1 MYACFAKV
9 FPYIYNK
16 LIFCLMKILQVLRL
30 SALLLLAVTP
40 EFVSANKESGSLP
53 IVLTI
58 PNTVKTSTSSIIHV
72 HANIGLPQG
81 VQMRQFAPSA
91 PKGLAEP
98 ISIRTNS
105 ARDGKVD
112 VDIII
117 RTEYYSSKF
126 QPFTNEPDVRIE
138 VGIMSFI
145 TVDNISGVFQNG
157 SDVGQNPVHLQ
168 DVTVFI
174 DGHNEENES
183 ANNITNE
190 SSLNLG
196 DFQLNEINSIQP
208 LRNQF
213 AEITLFPNPV
223 NGSLL
228 NIAAKSEFDGI
239 TEIVIHNALGN
250 LVKKQNTNQNT
261 GNTTI
266 QVDVDELSSGIY
278 FLTIS
283 NSSGKTVKKFTV
295 AH

>member
-1 MYACFAKV
+1 MYACYANAIAYF
-9 FPYIYNK
+9 YNK

-30 SALLLLAVTP
+30 SALLLLAITP
-40 EFVSANKESGSLP
+40 KFVSANKESGSFP

-72 HANIGLPQG
+72 HANVGFPQG
-81 VQMRQFAPSA
+81 LEMRQFTPTA
-91 PKGLAEP
+91 PKGFGEP
-98 ISIRTNS
+98 ISIRTTV

-117 RTEYYSSKF
+117 RTEYYSTKF
-126 QPFTNEPDVRIE
+126 QPFTNEPNIRIE

-157 SDVGQNPVHLQ
+157 SGVGQNPAHLQ
-168 DVTVFI
+168 NISVFI
-174 DGHNEENES
+174 DDHNDENQS
-183 ANNITNE
+183 DNNITNE

-208 LRNQF
+208 VKNQF
-213 AEITLFPNPV
+213 DEVTLFPNPI

-228 NIAAKSEFDGI
+228 NIASKSEFDGI
-239 TEIVIHNALGN
+239 TEIVIHNAIGN

-261 GNTTI
+261 GSNTI
-266 QVDVDELSSGIY
+266 QINVDELSSGIY
-278 FLTIS
+278 FLTVS
-283 NSSGKTVKKFTV
+283 NASGKTVKKFTV

>member
-1 MYACFAKV
+1 
-9 FPYIYNK
+9 
-16 LIFCLMKILQVLRL
+16 MKILQLLRL
-30 SALLLLAVTP
+30 SALLLLALTP
-40 EFVSANKESGSLP
+40 EFVSANKESGSFP

-72 HANIGLPQG
+72 HANVGLPQG
-81 VQMRQFAPSA
+81 VQIRQFTPSA
-91 PKGLAEP
+91 PKGIEEP
-98 ISIRTNS
+98 ISIRTTS

-126 QPFTNEPDVRIE
+126 QPFTNEPNVRIE

-157 SDVGQNPVHLQ
+157 SDVGQNPANLQ

-174 DGHNEENES
+174 NEDNDENQTG
-183 ANNITNE
+183 NNITNE

-208 LRNQF
+208 VRNQF

-228 NIAAKSEFDGI
+228 NIASKSEFDGI
-239 TEIVIHNALGN
+239 TEIAIHNAIGN
-250 LVKKQNTNQNT
+250 LVKKQNTNQNI
-261 GNTTI
+261 GNTAL

-283 NSSGKTVKKFTV
+283 NASGKTVRKFTV
-295 AH
+295 TH